1 MGSSPRR
8 NGEARYGRIR
18 SNAAARSR
26 ADSTARLHPRPAA
39 TAAAPRRNQRS
50 DKVSDP
56 FDLSYKPTPDL
67 PDDEA
72 RALLKHL
79 ETLWA
84 EIDRAFSDK
93 KLKRIRNSLA
103 PLRQDETTLR
113 KALLDAAVRF
123 STHENFTTWLC
134 RNHCEHIEAYDPL
147 RMTNEVL
154 DAIHELRWKMQ
165 CLEDNMEGVDKII
178 KALVE
183 ERLSKPKQQE

>member
-1 MGSSPRR
+1 
-8 NGEARYGRIR
+8 
-18 SNAAARSR
+18 
-26 ADSTARLHPRPAA
+26 
-39 TAAAPRRNQRS
+39 
-50 DKVSDP
+50 VSDP

-67 PDDEA
+67 PDDEGK
-72 RALLKHL
+72 ALLKHL

-147 RMTNEVL
+147 RTTNEVL